1 MEVKSKI
8 VWKAKEGSR
17 SVELRY
23 RSIGIH
29 RRGRVV
35 AYGSELKIQTSLML
49 MSLRNLIN
57 Q

>member
-8 VWKAKEGSR
+8 VWEAKEGSR

-23 RSIGIH
+23 RSIDIH

-35 AYGSELKIQTSLML
+35 AYGSELKIQTSFML